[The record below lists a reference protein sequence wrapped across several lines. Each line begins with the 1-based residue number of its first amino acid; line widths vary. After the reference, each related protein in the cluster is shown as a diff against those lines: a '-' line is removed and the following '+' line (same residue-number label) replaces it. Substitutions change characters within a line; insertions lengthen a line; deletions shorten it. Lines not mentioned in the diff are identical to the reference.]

1 MTTNSTRQP
10 GLCPA
15 ICSATQRDWARA
27 RALPRVPILIS
38 VAKSDPQWQVLQ
50 DPEEQLPQEAPLG
63 LEVEVNL
70 YPTLAAQV
78 LINLSTLVW
87 PQ

>member
-1 MTTNSTRQP
+1 
-10 GLCPA
+10 
-15 ICSATQRDWARA
+15 
-27 RALPRVPILIS
+27 
-38 VAKSDPQWQVLQ
+38 VLQ

-70 YPTLAAQV
+70 YPTLAAQA

-87 PQ
+87 PQWGQATSGLAPKTSFSKSWLQLWQ